1 MHHICCA
8 RGITLSQGEIINPVI
23 LGKTIPDSCAGQHKN
38 QYAALN
44 KVLMFVC
51 LMVNGMSSTESNGS
65 AGLRQPQQGGRPSNS
80 GDGTWHRSRQRGPGD
95 AATWQEVICLSSGF
109 E

>member
-1 MHHICCA
+1 
-8 RGITLSQGEIINPVI
+8 
-23 LGKTIPDSCAGQHKN
+23 
-38 QYAALN
+38 
-44 KVLMFVC
+44 MFVC

-95 AATWQEVICLSSGF
+95 AAT
-109 E
+109 

>member
-1 MHHICCA
+1 MPTVRSLCTTSAVHVALPYLREKSSTQSFWVKLFLIA
-8 RGITLSQGEIINPVI
+8 VQAMR
-23 LGKTIPDSCAGQHKN
+23 QHKN

-95 AATWQEVICLSSGF
+95 AAT
-109 E
+109 